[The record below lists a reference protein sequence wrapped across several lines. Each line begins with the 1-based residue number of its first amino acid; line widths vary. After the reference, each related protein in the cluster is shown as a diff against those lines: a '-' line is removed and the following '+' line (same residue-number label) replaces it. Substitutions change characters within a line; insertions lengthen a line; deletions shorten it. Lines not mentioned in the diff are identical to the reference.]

1 MPHHDPLDPSTLP
14 APFAQAFLDDLPYDP
29 EALFLDRLESID
41 RARSEIVCRMP
52 TDRPLPLTA
61 SQRAHDVRHPRHV
74 AGALMVHVT
83 GMLGFVHAYH
93 LEGLRHSEGWVGY
106 GTHIHKATFRK
117 LVPPGNPMICSCTQ
131 LKIRRGKD
139 RFFSTYRFAFHHDG
153 ELAYE
158 SEQSAMWLR
167 PEARGGAR

>member
-1 MPHHDPLDPSTLP
+1 MP
-14 APFAQAFLDDLPYDP
+14 APATPLPGPFDPRFLDDLPYDP
-29 EALFLDRLESID
+29 EALFLDRIESVD
-41 RARSEIVCRMP
+41 EARSEIVCRMP
-52 TDRPLPLTA
+52 TDRSLPLTA
-61 SQRAHDVRHPRHV
+61 SQRVHEVRHPRHV

-93 LEGLRHSEGWVGY
+93 LEGLRHAEGWVGY

-117 LVPPGNPMICSCTQ
+117 LVPPGSPLLCACRQ
-131 LKIRRGKD
+131 VKVRRGKG
-139 RFFSTYRFAFHHDG
+139 RFFSTYAFAFHHEG

-167 PEARGGAR
+167 PEAKEAAR

>member
-1 MPHHDPLDPSTLP
+1 MPSPEMSLPGAFDPR
-14 APFAQAFLDDLPYDP
+14 FLDDLPYDP
-29 EALFLDRLESID
+29 EALFLDRIESID
-41 RARSEIVCRMP
+41 EARSEVVCRMP

-93 LEGLRHSEGWVGY
+93 LEGLRHAEGWVGF

-117 LVPPGNPMICSCTQ
+117 LVPPGNPLLCACRQ
-131 LKIRRGKD
+131 VKVRRGKD
-139 RFFSTYRFAFHHDG
+139 RLFATYAFAFRHEG

-158 SEQSAMWLR
+158 SEQSAMWLK
-167 PEARGGAR
+167 PEAKGAPR